1 MATKQP
7 QIASADLGAF
17 SVSPTRVSV
26 MLKTFWVTCRRTCG
40 RGIYLFLSL
49 IVAAVIWAISPQP
62 MQAFSLPELIFRGI
76 QVIQLSNLSDRQEVT
91 IGKQIN
97 QQLVGREFKIYR
109 DRAATLYIN
118 RIGQRLAEESD
129 RPNIPYTFQVI
140 DDDNI
145 NAFATMGG
153 FVYINKG
160 LMAAADNE
168 AQLASVMSH
177 EIGHIS
183 ARHAIKQMRQMAIA
197 SGVASVAGV
206 DRSQAVQ
213 IGVEL
218 ALRRPHSRQAE
229 YEADRLGLQTMG
241 RSGYAQSGMV
251 DFMKKLLNKPSPP
264 SILSTHPATVDRI
277 AAISQEIDPDLAS
290 GEGLNNAAYK
300 QEIRRLLGS

>member
-1 MATKQP
+1 MATKQA
-7 QIASADLGAF
+7 QIASADLVAF
-17 SVSPTRVSV
+17 LVSPTHVSI
-26 MLKTFWVTCRRTCG
+26 MLKTFWLTCRRTCG
-40 RGIYLFLSL
+40 RGIYLVLSL
-49 IVAAVIWAISPQP
+49 IVAAGIWVISPQP
-62 MQAFSLPELIFRGI
+62 TQAFSLPELIFRGI

-91 IGKQIN
+91 IGRQIN
-97 QQLVGREFKIYR
+97 QQLVGREFKIYN

-118 RIGQRLAEESD
+118 RIAQRLVQESD

-160 LMAAADNE
+160 LMTAADNE
-168 AQLASVMSH
+168 AQLASVIGH

-183 ARHAIKQMRQMAIA
+183 ARHSIQQMRQMAIA

-206 DRSQAVQ
+206 DRSRAVQ

-264 SILSTHPATVDRI
+264 SILSTHPATADRI
-277 AAISQEIDPDLAS
+277 AAISQEIDPDFAS